1 MSCNF
6 PRPALPGV
14 HGTADL
20 SVTPGGPAY
29 PSRESGWRSRAST
42 VWGFPCCVGS
52 PLQTCHRQYPGG
64 TTGLRRFAGCDPQ
77 FPSDGGLP
85 RFHGG
90 SAPTSSLSGPAR
102 RSLALRPACSRSRQG
117 DPLHRRLRRFRC
129 LHRRSDCYRLERLR
143 CRTGFAPAE
152 DPSLSTAHVEISFK
166 TQRRVAEPRSRC
178 LFHGVWPQ
186 EEASTKPDVILVTG

>member
-1 MSCNF
+1 MALALNSGPF

-14 HGTADL
+14 LGTAGL
-20 SVTPGGPAY
+20 SATPPGPAC

-42 VWGFPCCVGS
+42 RQGFPCCVGS

-102 RSLALRPACSRSRQG
+102 RSLTLRPACSRGRLG
-117 DPLHRRLRRFRC
+117 DPFHRRLRRSCC
-129 LHRRSDCYRLERLR
+129 LHRRSDCYRLERPR

-152 DPSLSTAHVEISFK
+152 DPSLS
-166 TQRRVAEPRSRC
+166 
-178 LFHGVWPQ
+178 HG
-186 EEASTKPDVILVTG
+186 ARGNIFY

>member
-1 MSCNF
+1 MTLVLNSGPF

-14 HGTADL
+14 LGTAGL
-20 SVTPGGPAY
+20 SVTPGGPAC

-64 TTGLRRFAGCDPQ
+64 TTGLCRFSGCDPQ

-85 RFHGG
+85 RFRGG
-90 SAPTSSLSGPAR
+90 SAPTLSLSGPSQ
-102 RSLALRPACSRSRQG
+102 RSLTLRPACSRGRQG
-117 DPLHRRLRRFRC
+117 DPFHRRLRRFRC

-143 CRTGFAPAE
+143 CRAGFAPAE
-152 DPSLSTAHVEISFK
+152 DPSLSTAHAKIYCKPLLRALCVSVTCFLKMLYGIED
-166 TQRRVAEPRSRC
+166 
-178 LFHGVWPQ
+178 L
-186 EEASTKPDVILVTG
+186 STKTS